1 MKPLTPNS
9 VLQNR
14 YQINSLIGKGGM
26 GEVYLAVDQRLGHS
40 VALKRTTVGDDKIL
54 ADAFER
60 EARTLA
66 QLRHPVLPKV
76 SDHFIENAEQFL
88 VMEYISGE
96 DLSKRLKT
104 TKKAFPLNWVL
115 FWADQL
121 LEALNYLHNFNPPI
135 IHRDIKPQNLKLS
148 EDNQIV
154 LLDFGLS
161 KNSIGN
167 TRVTS
172 SGSVVGYTP
181 HYAPMEQIRGTGT
194 NPVSDI
200 YSLSATLYQL
210 LTNSI
215 PPDALTRADNMLAG
229 SPDPT
234 KPLTEINEEISEE
247 LSEIILKGMDISQ
260 EKRYPTAREMQKALR
275 KAFNQLQDSMAAE
288 TVAFNVD
295 DVEFPADSVEVVPE
309 QESIADMPTEVG
321 QIITP
326 PVAEETP
333 FENVDLSQDQTEVID
348 ADQMQGV
355 MNDAAVD
362 SSLPDAVEPP
372 AVEPPALDEPAV
384 METEMYSGGIDV
396 EGAADEPY
404 PSDVASEIP
413 VDENF
418 SDEAEVSNEDSFS
431 PEATVPIG
439 SFDQEDGLEASQG
452 EESFAEDSVFDPAAE
467 NAEESEYGMTQS
479 TDDYEDEYS
488 ERDSA
493 AAGAIS
499 GADSVSKTPPPAKSS
514 AGKYIA
520 ILGGLGLLLLLV
532 IGGAAAVGYY
542 VTNSGDPV
550 DTNTATPSPEQ
561 SVEVTPD
568 LTPEVVDENS
578 NVEAENLNSN
588 GDSNGNTSEN
598 VDENSNTTETPDDLS
613 TPKTSTG
620 SSNPRP
626 RPTRSSTP
634 RPKPTKTRR
643 PPAPRPTRTRRPP
656 RPKPTKSKPPR
667 PKPTKSKPV
676 FIP

>member
-1 MKPLTPNS
+1 MKPLAPNS

-40 VALKRTTVGDDKIL
+40 VALKRTTVGDDKML

-210 LTNSI
+210 LTNSV

-234 KPLTEINEEISEE
+234 KPLTELNEEISEE
-247 LSEIILKGMDISQ
+247 LSAIILKGMDISQ

-275 KAFNQLQDSMAAE
+275 KAFNLLQDSMAAE

-295 DVEFPADSVEVVPE
+295 DVEFPAESVEVVPE
-309 QESIADMPTEVG
+309 PESIADMPTEVG

-326 PVAEETP
+326 PIAQEP
-333 FENVDLSQDQTEVID
+333 PIQNADPSLDQTEMID
-348 ADQMQGV
+348 AEQMQRV
-355 MNDAAVD
+355 MNDATVD
-362 SSLPDAVEPP
+362 TSLPDP
-372 AVEPPALDEPAV
+372 VEPPALEEPSV

-396 EGAADEPY
+396 EDSADEQY
-404 PSDVASEIP
+404 SGDVVSEIP
-413 VDENF
+413 VEEDF
-418 SDEAEVSNEDSFS
+418 SNEAEVSNEESFS
-431 PEATVPIG
+431 PGATVPIG
-439 SFDQEDGLEASQG
+439 SFDQEDSLSVSQG
-452 EESFAEDSVFDPAAE
+452 EDSFAEDSVFESAE
-467 NAEESEYGMTQS
+467 SVGESEYGMTQS
-479 TDDYEDEYS
+479 TEDYEDEYS
-488 ERDSA
+488 DSDSVA
-493 AAGAIS
+493 AVAAVS
-499 GADSVSKTPPPAKSS
+499 GADSADKTSPPAKSS
-514 AGKYIA
+514 AGKYVA

-542 VTNSGDPV
+542 VTNSGNTV

-561 SVEVTPD
+561 SVEVTPE
-568 LTPEVVDENS
+568 LSPEVVDENS
-578 NVEAENLNSN
+578 NVDDENSNVN
-588 GDSNGNTSEN
+588 GDSNENANEN
-598 VDENSNTTETPDDLS
+598 VDENSNTSEDSTTTTTE
-613 TPKTSTG
+613 

-634 RPKPTKTRR
+634 RAQPTKS
-643 PPAPRPTRTRRPP
+643 RTP
-656 RPKPTKSKPPR
+656 RPKPTIKRTPRPKPSKSKPPR
-667 PKPTKSKPV
+667 PKPTKPV
-676 FIP
+676 FVP